1 MHSFHQPPHSPIV
14 RSAQSTGVAS
24 IFGFIESVTADG
36 MLLRH
41 SLHAIEQQL
50 NTSIVADSH
59 KGEFLGSP
67 PSIATAPQSLRSA
80 RSPSGQKQA
89 ALGPAACF
97 SGGGAGQAHWQC
109 KDAALFRELA

>member
-67 PSIATAPQSLRSA
+67 PSIATAPESLRSA
-80 RSPSGQKQA
+80 RSPSARSKRPWGRRHVSRGVEQDRLIGKCKGA
-89 ALGPAACF
+89 AFF
-97 SGGGAGQAHWQC
+97 S
-109 KDAALFRELA
+109 ELA